1 MEDTTDIDF
10 TIEGEFGKRIS
21 KKKQKLQNYVVD

>member
-21 KKKQKLQNYVVD
+21 KKSKSYKIMW